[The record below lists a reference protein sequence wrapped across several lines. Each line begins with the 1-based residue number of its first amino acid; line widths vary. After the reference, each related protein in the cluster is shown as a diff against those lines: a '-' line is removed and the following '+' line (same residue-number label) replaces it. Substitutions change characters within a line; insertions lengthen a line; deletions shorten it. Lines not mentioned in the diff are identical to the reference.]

1 MITAVPAMPPLTL
14 ASIGQGF
21 WRLLPLSMFVV
32 VFGLAYGLAAVQTGL
47 TPLQTVFMSFAVFA
61 GTAQF
66 AALEL
71 WGAQIPIVPL
81 LVTTFA
87 INARHLLMGAS
98 LYPWLKQVPPM
109 QRYGSLLVMSDANW
123 AMTLNDCQS
132 GKPNLGMLVGG
143 GIAIWLTWMGGTVLG
158 MTFGNLIANPARFG
172 LDMVMGCFLLSMV
185 FGGRKSWRMVL
196 IWCVAALSGWL
207 AYRYLPDNTHVV
219 VGAVGGGMVGLFW
232 MEGKPKPAAS
242 ETDS

>member
-1 MITAVPAMPPLTL
+1 MTPAVSAMPGLTL
-14 ASIGQGF
+14 TSIGQGF

-47 TPLQTVFMSFAVFA
+47 SPVQTVFMSFAVFA

-71 WGAQIPIVPL
+71 WGAQIPILPL
-81 LVTTFA
+81 LITTFA

-98 LYPWLKQVPPM
+98 LYPWLKQVPAP
-109 QRYGSLLVMSDANW
+109 QRFGSLLVLSDANW

-143 GIAIWLTWMGGTVLG
+143 GVALWVTWMGGTLLG

-172 LDMVMGCFLLSMV
+172 LDMVMGCFMLSMV
-185 FGGRKSWRMVL
+185 FGGRKSLRMLLV
-196 IWCVAALSGWL
+196 WCVAALSGWL
-207 AYRYLPDNTHVV
+207 AYRYLPENTHVV
-219 VGAVGGGMVGLFW
+219 AGAVGGGLVGLFW
-232 MEGKPKPAAS
+232 LENQPQKATREA
-242 ETDS
+242 DA

>member
-1 MITAVPAMPPLTL
+1 MPTAVPTMPGLTL

-47 TPLQTVFMSFAVFA
+47 TPVQTVFMSFAVFA

-71 WGAQIPIVPL
+71 WGAQVPIIPL
-81 LVTTFA
+81 LITTFA

-98 LYPWLKQVPPM
+98 LYPWLKQVPAT
-109 QRYGSLLVMSDANW
+109 QRYGSLLVLSDANW
-123 AMTLNDCQS
+123 AMTLNDCQQ

-143 GIAIWLTWMGGTVLG
+143 GMALWVTWMGGTLLG

-172 LDMVMGCFLLSMV
+172 LDMVMGCFMLSMV
-185 FGGRKSWRMVL
+185 FGGRKNLRMLLVWL
-196 IWCVAALSGWL
+196 VAAASGWL
-207 AYRYLPDNTHVV
+207 AYLYLPENTHVV
-219 VGAVGGGMVGLFW
+219 AGAIGGGLVGLFW
-232 MEGKPKPAAS
+232 LERTPEKTTGEADA
-242 ETDS
+242 

>member
-1 MITAVPAMPPLTL
+1 MSTAVSVMPGLTL
-14 ASIGQGF
+14 AGIGQGF
-21 WRLLPLSMFVV
+21 WRLLPLSLFVI

-47 TPLQTVFMSFAVFA
+47 TPVQTVFMSLTVFA

-71 WGAQIPIVPL
+71 WGPQIPIVPL
-81 LVTTFA
+81 LITTFA

-98 LYPWLKQVPPM
+98 LYPWLKQVPAT
-109 QRYGSLLVMSDANW
+109 QRYGSLLVLSDANW
-123 AMTLNDCQS
+123 AMTLNDCQN

-143 GIAIWLTWMGGTVLG
+143 GIAIWLTWMGGTILG
-158 MTFGNLIANPARFG
+158 MTFGNLIADPTRFG

-185 FGGRKSWRMVL
+185 FGGRRSWRLVL
-196 IWCVAALSGWL
+196 IWCVAALTGWL

-219 VGAVGGGMVGLFW
+219 AGAVGGGLVGLFW
-232 MEGKPKPAAS
+232 LERKPAARAM
-242 ETDS
+242 ENEA

>member
-1 MITAVPAMPPLTL
+1 MSTAVSVMPGLTL
-14 ASIGQGF
+14 AGIGQGF

-71 WGAQIPIVPL
+71 WGGQIPVIPL

-98 LYPWLKQVPPM
+98 LYPWLKQVPAT
-109 QRYGSLLVMSDANW
+109 QRFGSMLVLSDANW
-123 AMTLNDCQS
+123 AMTLNDCQR
-132 GKPNLGMLVGG
+132 GKPNLGLLVGG
-143 GIAIWLTWMGGTVLG
+143 GMALWVTWMGGTLLG

-172 LDMVMGCFLLSMV
+172 LDMVMGCFMLSMV
-185 FGGRKSWRMVL
+185 FGGRKSLRMVL
-196 IWCVAALSGWL
+196 AWCVAALTAWL
-207 AYRYLPDNTHVV
+207 AYRYLPENTHVV
-219 VGAVGGGMVGLFW
+219 VGAIGGGLVGLFW
-232 MEGKPKPAAS
+232 LEKPAEPKAGS
-242 ETDS
+242 ADK